1 MLQEPTHVVVSD
13 DKAGKW
19 TCHYVMTILTTIF
32 CFGPLSVVG
41 LVHFLAAKAHQKQG
55 NMVEARKR
63 KRQARCWS
71 CWGFFFGLAGLIVLV
86 TLLVFGFYH
95 LKYLE
100 RRQDEHRYWDRPSYQ
115 RQEMTTD
122 SEYNWNQEEPT
133 STTTSPYSVVHVFRW
148 FMPQYQAPP
157 PMIPQPYT
165 TPDYDGDEMSYYRT
179 TPFPTESAR
188 DRRPWPSTTW
198 MPESSTFGESTWQ
211 PIESTTNGFME
222 ENPSTTPMMTSTAG
236 LVEQELLSDYEE
248 LLENQEEESQLAQ
261 ALENTTDPDVQE
273 EIIDD
278 IKELEEDN
286 QEIAAEFSEL
296 ENEVN
301 PITTEVFE
309 EIDQPVTTPSE
320 SSTTS
325 TTTPAAT
332 TDNTVVVDEVLN
344 NTIVE
349 ELVDE
354 NTGEVLAEEIIQ
366 PSTTT
371 MMPEFDSTSEAA
383 PSTTIENIEEV
394 VEVFNNTIVDEL
406 VDDKTGEIIAE
417 EVIQPSTTTMMPEF
431 SSTTSMAPSTTV
443 GDIEEVVVVFNIT
456 IVDEL
461 VNEKTGEILAEE
473 VIQPSTTTMM
483 PFDSTSEV
491 APSTT
496 TDNLEVIEE
505 VFTGPDNNTIIE
517 EEIIDENTG
526 DVIADF
532 TEEPVPS
539 STTEFFSSSTTE
551 NLEEMANETVTG
563 TTGFFLD
570 EVNNATE
577 SSTSSTSS
585 TTTASLILKAEEAVE
600 NALVKEEQAFV
611 KELGEQEVFNN
622 QQVET
627 TTDQFTTPEQP
638 EPVSMA

>member
-248 LLENQEEESQLAQ
+248 LLENKEEESQLAQ

-286 QEIAAEFSEL
+286 QEIAAEFAEL

-301 PITTEVFE
+301 PITTEVFK
-309 EIDQPVTTPSE
+309 EINLPVTTPFE

-332 TDNTVVVDEVLN
+332 TDNIVVVDEVLN
-344 NTIVE
+344 NTIAE

-383 PSTTIENIEEV
+383 PSTTTENIEEV

-406 VDDKTGEIIAE
+406 VD
-417 EVIQPSTTTMMPEF
+417 
-431 SSTTSMAPSTTV
+431 
-443 GDIEEVVVVFNIT
+443 
-456 IVDEL
+456 
-461 VNEKTGEILAEE
+461 EKTGEILAEK

>member
-248 LLENQEEESQLAQ
+248 LLENKEEESQLAQ

-286 QEIAAEFSEL
+286 QEIAAEFAEL

-301 PITTEVFE
+301 PITTEVFK
-309 EIDQPVTTPSE
+309 EINLPVTTPFE

-332 TDNTVVVDEVLN
+332 TDNIVVVDEVLN

-383 PSTTIENIEEV
+383 PSTTTENIEEV

-406 VDDKTGEIIAE
+406 VDEKTGEIIAE
-417 EVIQPSTTTMMPEF
+417 DVIQPSTTTMMPDV
-431 SSTTSMAPSTTV
+431 SSTA
-443 GDIEEVVVVFNIT
+443 
-456 IVDEL
+456 
-461 VNEKTGEILAEE
+461 GE
-473 VIQPSTTTMM
+473 PTTT
-483 PFDSTSEV
+483 TEG
-491 APSTT
+491 
-496 TDNLEVIEE
+496 LEVIEE

-627 TTDQFTTPEQP
+627 TTDQFSTPEQP